1 MARQAV
7 PLVEALEG
15 GGVQMGGQN
24 GAGPLWNA
32 PLFIQQDEVIAP
44 QHEPEG
50 LFS

>member
-1 MARQAV
+1 
-7 PLVEALEG
+7 
-15 GGVQMGGQN
+15 MGGQN

-50 LFS
+50 LFG